1 MASEKR
7 KDSDDILSKI
17 QEDQREFWKGMRE
30 LKESQS
36 EFKESMRELRES
48 QRETKIFTENVAKA
62 AAENHQAMREA
73 RKSIEEANG
82 NFNRK
87 WGDFME
93 NLVEGDLVTLLRK
106 HGLEMIDAEIRPI
119 PNVKVPRDDGNTKY
133 ELDLIVKNGD
143 YAIVVEVKTTL
154 TIPKIDKFLKKLSM
168 LKDDLPAYQGKT
180 VYACMAYIKT
190 SNKTDEDDKDKEE
203 EEDKVL
209 PYLEENGLFAIRAPG
224 GPSNIATI
232 ENSKDFKPKTF

>member
-7 KDSDDILSKI
+7 NDSDEILSEI
-17 QEDQREFWKGMRE
+17 QEDQREFWKGMRKLEESQRKNAESQREFKESVRE
-30 LKESQS
+30 LKESLS
-36 EFKESMRELRES
+36 
-48 QRETKIFTENVAKA
+48 ETKTFTENVAKA
-62 AAENHQAMREA
+62 AAENYKA
-73 RKSIEEANG
+73 ICEANG

-93 NLVEGDLVTLLRK
+93 NLIEGDLVTLLRK
-106 HGLEMIDAEIRPI
+106 WGLEMIDAEIRPI

-133 ELDLIVKNGD
+133 ELDLIIKNGD

-168 LKDDLPAYQGKT
+168 LKDDLSAYKGKT

-190 SNKTDEDDKDKEE
+190 GKDKKEKE
-203 EEDKVL
+203 KDDLVL
-209 PYLEENGLFAIRAPG
+209 PYLEEKGLFAIRAPG

-232 ENSKDFKPKTF
+232 ENSKNFKPTVF

>member
-7 KDSDDILSKI
+7 EDSDDILNQI
-17 QEDQREFWKGMRE
+17 QQDQREFWKGMRE

-36 EFKESMRELRES
+36 EFKESMREFKES
-48 QRETKIFTENVAKA
+48 LSETKTFTENVAKA
-62 AAENHQAMREA
+62 ATENRIA
-73 RKSIEEANG
+73 ICEANG
-82 NFNRK
+82 NFNNK
-87 WGDFME
+87 WGHFLE

-209 PYLEENGLFAIRAPG
+209 PCLEENGLFAIRAPG

-232 ENSKDFKPKTF
+232 ENSKGFTPKTF

>member
-17 QEDQREFWKGMRE
+17 QENQNAFWEGMRKLEESTSKLKESTSE
-30 LKESQS
+30 LKES
-36 EFKESMRELRES
+36 LG
-48 QRETKIFTENVAKA
+48 ETKTFVEGVAKA
-62 AAENHQAMREA
+62 AAENY
-73 RKSIEEANG
+73 KSICEANG

-93 NLVEGDLVTLLRK
+93 NLIEGDLVTLLRK

-180 VYACMAYIKT
+180 VYACMAYLKT
-190 SNKTDEDDKDKEE
+190 GKDKKEE
-203 EEDKVL
+203 EKDNLVL

-232 ENSKDFKPKTF
+232 ENSKDFKPKIF

>member
-1 MASEKR
+1 MASEKL
-7 KDSDDILSKI
+7 KGSDDILEKI
-17 QEDQREFWKGMRE
+17 QENQNAFWEGMRKLE
-30 LKESQS
+30 ESQS
-36 EFKESMRELRES
+36 KTDKSL
-48 QRETKIFTENVAKA
+48 RETKIFTENVAKA
-62 AAENHQAMREA
+62 AAENYKA
-73 RKSIEEANG
+73 ICEANG

-106 HGLEMIDAEIRPI
+106 WGLEMIDAEIRPI

-133 ELDLIVKNGD
+133 ELDLIIKNGD

-168 LKDDLPAYQGKT
+168 LKDDLSAYKGKT

-190 SNKTDEDDKDKEE
+190 GKDKKEKE
-203 EEDKVL
+203 KDDLVL
-209 PYLEENGLFAIRAPG
+209 PYLEEKGLFAIRAPG

-232 ENSKDFKPKTF
+232 ENSKNFKPKTF